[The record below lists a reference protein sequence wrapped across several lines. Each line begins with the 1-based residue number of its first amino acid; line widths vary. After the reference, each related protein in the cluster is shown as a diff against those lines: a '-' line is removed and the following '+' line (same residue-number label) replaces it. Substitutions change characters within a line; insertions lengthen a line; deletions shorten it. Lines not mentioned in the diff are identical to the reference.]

1 MYVDSAPTFTFQK
14 LNSHIKIIYSGWRT
28 YSMKNFNT
36 GRVQDKLLDRLERKE
51 KHQAFQRDR
60 FFKFKLDEIHTR
72 LSQSLLMEKIVETD
86 TPAVISDLILK
97 GLKQLLKTSEFDF
110 KYFIAPV
117 RNLVPRPN
125 PVSLYMTQYILEDV
139 VNDPG
144 IIDVYGTDQEIYK
157 VVNDVITQINQ
168 KFEKAEEKIL
178 QQLAKN
184 KSLVPEI
191 CSFNIIFNFKLY
203 NLWFLWRHNTRFS

>member
-1 MYVDSAPTFTFQK
+1 
-14 LNSHIKIIYSGWRT
+14 
-28 YSMKNFNT
+28 MKNFDT

-60 FFKFKLDEIHTR
+60 FFKFKLDEIHAR

-86 TPAVISDLILK
+86 TPAVISDLVLK
-97 GLKQLLKTSEFDF
+97 GLRQLLKTSEFDF

-125 PVSLYMTQYILEDV
+125 PISLYMTQYILEDV

-144 IIDVYGTDQEIYK
+144 IIDVYGTDQEIYR
-157 VVNDVITQINQ
+157 VVNDVITQINL
-168 KFEKAEEKIL
+168 KFEKAEEKIF

-184 KSLVPEI
+184 KSLTPGSRDYDIALDQAFRKIMGEP
-191 CSFNIIFNFKLY
+191 KAL
-203 NLWFLWRHNTRFS
+203 